1 MQASEESARA
11 LARAE
16 SEASRARVA
25 ESARLVE
32 ALAAQREART
42 AKATKDF
49 LVKLFETNSLDQAAA
64 AKKRALPIETLL
76 KQAVAELP
84 AQFSAQPALRAEL
97 LGVVGGLL
105 RDLHLNRDAIAAMNI
120 RIAALKSLSPAPATD
135 IFSTRFAIAAALY
148 DAGDVAEAKSQL
160 IALDKEL
167 ESSRDPKLQ
176 RIRANA
182 NGTLSHLYSSAYERA
197 LALTHGKRAVELSDT
212 SNADAESK
220 IDNLQHYAYSLDVN
234 EQIDASREAYRRAIQ
249 LAESASGRDSIKA
262 AQTQLTFG
270 ESLVAQSAPRLA
282 IPHLRRAIEVGAP
295 KWGEDSF
302 WAARAYE
309 ALGRS
314 LSNVGEFEEAQA
326 AYAKSQIGV
335 DNNSA
340 HIPVDTVIRNRL
352 RYVDHLLN
360 YGDPAAAQAILD
372 KLPTLPAGSGVG
384 RVLLPLTQ
392 GRALMDNGAYHASL
406 QHFKKFSRELAT
418 LWPLDSAEHAHILL
432 RIALNQSLL
441 SQFTEANA
449 ICDGVLQRFP
459 DLTGPLGKVQHV
471 ALAQKALNAYLAGDA
486 AAAVELSKPLV
497 ALAIAQPVDQRRPNN
512 THILL
517 LRHVIYLKAQGRCK
531 EALPML
537 KTTSEIASK
546 FSKNSMLRAQSIAI
560 HRECLVA
567 TSETQ
572 AAANLPQALPIA
584 ALSQGTTPKHFQ
596 IGVAAVA
603 KPSQ

>member
-1 MQASEESARA
+1 
-11 LARAE
+11 
-16 SEASRARVA
+16 
-25 ESARLVE
+25 
-32 ALAAQREART
+32 
-42 AKATKDF
+42 
-49 LVKLFETNSLDQAAA
+49 
-64 AKKRALPIETLL
+64 
-76 KQAVAELP
+76 
-84 AQFSAQPALRAEL
+84 
-97 LGVVGGLL
+97 
-105 RDLHLNRDAIAAMNI
+105 
-120 RIAALKSLSPAPATD
+120 
-135 IFSTRFAIAAALY
+135 
-148 DAGDVAEAKSQL
+148 
-160 IALDKEL
+160 
-167 ESSRDPKLQ
+167 
-176 RIRANA
+176 
-182 NGTLSHLYSSAYERA
+182 
-197 LALTHGKRAVELSDT
+197 
-212 SNADAESK
+212 
-220 IDNLQHYAYSLDVN
+220 
-234 EQIDASREAYRRAIQ
+234 
-249 LAESASGRDSIKA
+249 
-262 AQTQLTFG
+262 
-270 ESLVAQSAPRLA
+270 
-282 IPHLRRAIEVGAP
+282 
-295 KWGEDSF
+295 
-302 WAARAYE
+302 
-309 ALGRS
+309 
-314 LSNVGEFEEAQA
+314 
-326 AYAKSQIGV
+326 
-335 DNNSA
+335 
-340 HIPVDTVIRNRL
+340 
-352 RYVDHLLN
+352 
-360 YGDPAAAQAILD
+360 
-372 KLPTLPAGSGVG
+372 
-384 RVLLPLTQ
+384 
-392 GRALMDNGAYHASL
+392 MDNGAYHASL